1 MSIDDIDISKNRRA
15 LRWSKVFLLLS
26 VVSIMIVEG
35 MFIVSSLQFEK
46 LKRSAYFD
54 ENFYWLSLSA
64 EAELG
69 RLGLDLL
76 SRAGSVDAGQ
86 GGDVAFA
93 DSTDFRLQILWSRL
107 DLLTKGNFGEW
118 SSGDPAAG
126 SLVNEIVGLV
136 RSLESSLITGGLS
149 ASAASELLN
158 RAIVRSKELT
168 RAALEADRATKDRV
182 FDTINRLR
190 TLTTLGLASGLGSV
204 VMLGFFAVGYVRM
217 MQRERTYI
225 ARINRVLTESVQ
237 EREYFIKVASHELRN
252 SAQAALALLDRDWTT
267 DGRIRSGTMDAMIG
281 FRENVDSL
289 LDFARSISGRVDLS
303 HSEID
308 VAQAVHAWV
317 ASASYGTGK
326 RVVVD
331 VDCLDH
337 AISVQRTV
345 LFRCF
350 QNILTNA
357 LRHARSE
364 VRVAVEILGDGCAL
378 KVRVQDDGPGIPKD
392 VFASLRGRQAVHN
405 ESGGTLGMGLLIVK
419 ALIASVGGR
428 LQFPDSKAGAVVE
441 IEIPIRRTPS
451 QIRDDRPGRVPN
463 SARLFG
469 RAPASSKLI
478 EDLGENPVLRG
489 RTRNTR
495 SILLPSRGA
504 IPRCSVR
511 VALSRISLDCPATR
525 AMTLLFSTTTLGM
538 GRHLMS
544 SRGSSKAALAARSS
558 C

>member
-1 MSIDDIDISKNRRA
+1 
-15 LRWSKVFLLLS
+15 
-26 VVSIMIVEG
+26 MI
-35 MFIVSSLQFEK
+35 
-46 LKRSAYFD
+46 A
-54 ENFYWLSLSA
+54 
-64 EAELG
+64 G
-69 RLGLDLL
+69 R
-76 SRAGSVDAGQ
+76 
-86 GGDVAFA
+86 
-93 DSTDFRLQILWSRL
+93 
-107 DLLTKGNFGEW
+107 
-118 SSGDPAAG
+118 
-126 SLVNEIVGLV
+126 
-136 RSLESSLITGGLS
+136 LS

-204 VMLGFFAVGYVRM
+204 VMLAFFAVGYVRM

-451 QIRDDRPGRVPN
+451 QTRDDRTGRFPQ
-463 SARLFG
+463 SRPASRP
-469 RAPASSKLI
+469 APASNKLI
-478 EDLGENPVLRG
+478 EASVRILYCEDSLEIREAFYCLLKAKYQDVRPCGSVADFLRLSRDESYDVAVLDYDLGDGSAFDVVERLKQSGSCCKIIVLTGVELPEIRDSG
-489 RTRNTR
+489 FVDRVLTKPIQFQELVMAIDSVLYGGPRPARLSEVGLDQVSGSPFCR
-495 SILLPSRGA
+495 SGI
-504 IPRCSVR
+504 
-511 VALSRISLDCPATR
+511 
-525 AMTLLFSTTTLGM
+525 
-538 GRHLMS
+538 
-544 SRGSSKAALAARSS
+544 
-558 C
+558 